1 MRTVCLHVLCEG
13 QTELRFASK
22 VLSAYLVMKDIIV
35 LPQLLITSRKKN
47 ARGGILSYQQAKRD
61 LAFMI
66 RGEQDNEQTVHYF
79 TTMFD
84 LYALPDDFPGFTEA
98 SVLRDYSQVAKL
110 EDAFCKDVNYYK
122 FIPYIQLHEFEAL
135 VLCDIEG
142 LKDSY
147 PNAAKKLTELK
158 DEVNTQYHDNM
169 ELVDNSADTAP
180 SKRII
185 KALKGEYHYDKP
197 KSGTEITNKIGIDTL
212 RTKCQHF
219 NDWLTKIESTC
230 KEVNSLPGEGVAGVI
245 A

>member
-1 MRTVCLHVLCEG
+1 MKTVYLHVLCEG

-22 VLSAYLVMKDIIV
+22 VLGAYLVMKGIIV

-47 ARGGILSYQQAKRD
+47 AKGGILSYQQAKRD
-61 LAFMI
+61 LTFMI
-66 RGEQDNEQTVHYF
+66 RGAQDNEQGVHYF

-84 LYALPDDFPGFTEA
+84 LYALPDDFPGFTDA
-98 SVLRDYSQVAKL
+98 SVLNDYGQVTKL
-110 EDAFCKDVNYYK
+110 EEDFGKDVKCHK

-135 VLCDIEG
+135 VLCGIDG

-147 PNAAKKLTELK
+147 PKAAKSLIELK
-158 DEVNTQYHDNM
+158 DEVKTQYGDNM
-169 ELVDNSADTAP
+169 ELVDNGAETAP

-197 KSGTEITNKIGIDTL
+197 KSGTEITDKIGIDTL
-212 RTKCQHF
+212 RTKCRHF

-230 KEVNSLPGEGVAGVI
+230 K
-245 A
+245 